1 VGVNTISKDIVEH
14 KYFTQ
19 RFRIYRALMLNFFD
33 TAHWKHYEDFAT
45 STYILIPIN
54 KENIGVYL
62 QNVIKMFSDIYP
74 DLEAIDL

>member
-1 VGVNTISKDIVEH
+1 
-14 KYFTQ
+14 
-19 RFRIYRALMLNFFD
+19 MLNFFD